1 MKIVIKRRTSTI
13 KRSSLHLIWIYYR
26 WRGSTCVSRV
36 ATMTIFRKVFST
48 QHIVWQSF
56 PNQRRW
62 RNSFI
67 ILKILVC
74 KRNANN
80 VVTFFVCLIQFHP
93 NDWFPY
99 TVREREKTRRKFI
112 LDIPYCC
119 STSIKVVHAAHPL
132 TKATTMIFKIIIKLK
147 WDRHKGVGSGT
158 KTIIWWWWRKK
169 RHEQRTK
176 NNKLFFLLLLTSVHK
191 LQPPHSTGSDIQHTK
206 HSTTTKSQ

>member
-1 MKIVIKRRTSTI
+1 MKIVIKKRTSTV
-13 KRSSLHLIWIYYR
+13 KRSSLHLIWFYYR
-26 WRGSTCVSRV
+26 RRGSTCVSLTSVSQV

-48 QHIVWQSF
+48 KHIVWQSF
-56 PNQRRW
+56 ANQRRW

-132 TKATTMIFKIIIKLK
+132 TKAPTMIFKIIIKLK
-147 WDRHKGVGSGT
+147 WDRHKGVGT
-158 KTIIWWWWRKK
+158 VA
-169 RHEQRTK
+169 QRR
-176 NNKLFFLLLLTSVHK
+176 
-191 LQPPHSTGSDIQHTK
+191 
-206 HSTTTKSQ
+206 